1 MSTKNFKTMKRYLLK
16 SMFAAVLVLGATSNV
31 SAYISVGTPTTPQA
45 AKGLLK
51 TTAGCK
57 QASAAIDLDINN
69 VRARLMTGG
78 DMWYNIGNGQ
88 PAYEVPINS
97 KRHSLFAGSCW
108 IGGIDGNG
116 QLKVSAQT
124 FRGAGNDYWSGPIDP
139 ITKNITETS
148 CTEWDRFWKVN
159 ASTVQEF
166 RRLYK
171 NGGAAAIVDEQY
183 DVIKQWPATGNIYAV
198 GKNNNT
204 LPELL
209 APVDEYGYAPF
220 VDVNGDKIYNWKD
233 GDYPA
238 SYGTAGSNP
247 SQFIWW
253 VFNDIGNTKT
263 MTKTQSIGMEIQ
275 TSAFAYSS
283 TDFLN
288 DASFYNYRLI
298 NRGNIVLDSCFIAT
312 WTDADLGAPNDD
324 YIGCDTARGLGILY
338 NASTPDAANGQ
349 NSYGTRLPMIGV
361 DFFIGPRKFETAP
374 DGSQTSR
381 LLKMRSFSYYRNE
394 RGTPLRNPEI
404 GTEFYNYM
412 TGSNADGT
420 PFSNDQG
427 PGSKGYGK
435 GPIAPFVFYG
445 DPANPAEWSMCASKT
460 PPGDQRFI
468 HSAGPFTLKPGAKND
483 ITIGVVWVDD
493 VGGCGTASFKKI
505 RSADDIA
512 QALFDN
518 GFKRTVGPEA
528 PILTIRELD
537 KKLIF
542 YITNPENSNN
552 FNEQYGD
559 PKYIN
564 NDIFRIISAKAKA
577 QGSADSLYRFEGYS
591 VYQLRGPNVSLF
603 DENGNLSKDAI
614 QVFQTDRKNGVSQI
628 VNYEKQL
635 DIKNPIDQYKATIKV
650 EGKDSGIVHSFVLT
664 EDAFASGTSGDK
676 SLVNYKTYYYQV
688 VAYAHN
694 NFANF
699 SPSNE
704 VGTQDKAYLI
714 GDNGPGATP
723 IARYPAMPNPMNQKG
738 DTFSNAVYGQGV
750 IITRIEGV
758 GNGGNDVQLD
768 DTSELAILMSPTNQI
783 QSPTYKAGKGPI
795 NIKVVDPVKVVNAN
809 WRISLLSKGQK
820 TDSNALG
827 MVDSSG
833 WKIEKFDNN
842 GVVDDI
848 IYSERDLSVPNEQIL
863 AKYGLS
869 VSVNQVVVPG
879 VEMVPNGYITSD
891 VSFANT
897 AIPWL
902 TGVKDGSELALTNWI
917 RSGSFVYELPAGG
930 TAPLCSSFD
939 DYKADTTGIYSTMFA
954 NNTNVASTWAPY
966 DLSNFV
972 DGPTCGF
979 APVFPN
985 TLSIGNSMYV
995 ASSPTAIR
1003 QSEYPNVDLVYTSD
1017 KSKWTR
1023 CVVLEAQNSPILSEG
1038 AAPKLKPRSHASWN
1052 MELDNFGN
1060 PKYSTLAGDTG
1071 YSYFPGY
1078 AINQITG
1085 ERLNIAFAEDSYLK
1099 KFNGS
1104 DMLWN
1109 PTTDLFNIFGET
1121 IFGGK
1126 HFTYILNTKYDSCKK
1141 FVSAIT
1147 SPSVFVWVPGYRQIR
1162 WVGIPM
1168 LNEGSQYLSLKDG
1181 LIPTETRLRFRVT
1194 APYKKYPLFA
1204 GQTPLDPS
1212 DVSNIGNPKYNF
1224 TTKGLAPNDYTQT
1237 TDADALMDKIFVV
1250 PNPYKGQASG
1260 GNTYESNRLET
1271 KVKIIN
1277 LPVQATINIYSLDGT
1292 LIRRIEKS
1300 NNEPSVSWDLYN
1312 QAGLPI
1318 ASGMYLIHVSAYGK
1332 DKVIRWFGAMRPLDV
1347 TNN

>member
-1 MSTKNFKTMKRYLLK
+1 MKNDLLK
-16 SMFAAVLVLGATSNV
+16 SILACSLVLGSSTSV
-31 SAYISVGTPTTPQA
+31 SAYKSVEVA
-45 AKGLLK
+45 AAEKAKGLLK

-57 QASAAIDLDINN
+57 QPQAAIDLDINN
-69 VRARLMTGG
+69 VKATLMTGG
-78 DMWYNIGNGQ
+78 DMWYNPGTNQ
-88 PAYEVPINS
+88 AAYEVPKNS
-97 KRHSLFAGSCW
+97 KKHSLYAGSCW
-108 IGGIDGNG
+108 IGGIDANG
-116 QLKVSAQT
+116 QLKVAAQM
-124 FRGAGNDYWSGPIDP
+124 FRGGASGGYDYYPGPIDP
-139 ITKNITETS
+139 ITKNITEAS
-148 CTEWDRFWKVN
+148 CSEWDRFWKVN
-159 ASTVQEF
+159 ASTIQEF

-171 NGGAAAIVDEQY
+171 EGGSSVIVDEQF

-198 GKNNNT
+198 GKNNNS

-209 APVDEYGYAPF
+209 GPVDEFGYAPF
-220 VDVNGDKIYNWKD
+220 VDVNGDKVYNWKD

-247 SQFIWW
+247 SQFVWW
-253 VFNDIGNTKT
+253 IFNDIGNTKT
-263 MTKTQSIGMEIQ
+263 TTKGPAIGMEVQ

-298 NRGNIVLDSCFIAT
+298 NRGNIELDSCFIAT
-312 WTDADLGAPNDD
+312 WTDADLGSPIDD

-338 NASTPDAANGQ
+338 NGNPTDAANGQ
-349 NSYGTRLPMIGV
+349 NSYGTRLPMVGV
-361 DFFIGPRKFETAP
+361 DFFIGPRRDFKIQSTNKDTFE
-374 DGSQTSR
+374 
-381 LLKMRSFSYYRNE
+381 LLKMRSFSYFIN
-394 RGTPLRNPEI
+394 GGGPVIGDPLI
-404 GTEFYNYM
+404 SSEFYNYM
-412 TGSNADGT
+412 TGSTKNGT
-420 PFSNDQG
+420 PFSNDKG
-427 PGSKGYGK
+427 PGSRGYGS

-445 DPANPAEWSMCASKT
+445 DPSNAAEWSMCKSGV
-460 PPGDQRFI
+460 PPGDMRFI
-468 HSAGPFTLKPGAKND
+468 HSAGPFVLKAGAKND
-483 ITIGVVWVDD
+483 VTIGVVWVDD
-493 VGGCGTASFKKI
+493 VGGCGSASFKKI

-542 YITNPENSNN
+542 YITNPTNSNN

-559 PKYIN
+559 PKYISN
-564 NDIFRIISAKAKA
+564 PDFRVISPKAVA
-577 QGSADSLYRFEGYS
+577 QKSNDSLYRFEGYI

-603 DENGNLSKDAI
+603 DENGNLSEDAI

-664 EDAFASGTSGDK
+664 EDAFATGNRE
-676 SLVNYKTYYYQV
+676 LVNYKTYYYQI
-688 VAYAHN
+688 VAYAYN

-699 SPSNE
+699 NPADE
-704 VGTQDKAYLI
+704 VSTQDKAYLI
-714 GDNGPGATP
+714 GETGPGATI
-723 IARYPAMPNPMNQKG
+723 IARYPAMPNAMNQKG
-738 DTFSNAVYGQGV
+738 DTFSNSIYGQGV

-758 GNGGNDVQLD
+758 GNGGIDVQLD
-768 DTSELAILMSPTNQI
+768 DTSEQAILMSATNQI

-795 NIKVVDPVKVVNAN
+795 NIKVVDPVKVVDAN
-809 WRISLLSKGQK
+809 WRISLMSKGVK
-820 TDSNALG
+820 SDSNALG
-827 MVDSSG
+827 MVDSSL
-833 WKIEKFDNN
+833 WKIEKLDKN
-842 GVVDDI
+842 GVAEDI
-848 IYSERDLSVPNEQIL
+848 IYSERDISVPNEQIL

-869 VSVNQVVVPG
+869 VSVNQVIVPG
-879 VEMVPNGYITSD
+879 IDSSINGYITSD
-891 VSFANT
+891 VTFANSSN
-897 AIPWL
+897 PWL
-902 TGVKDGSELALTNWI
+902 AGVRDGSELALTNWI
-917 RSGSFVYELPAGG
+917 RSGRYAYTIPTGG
-930 TAPLCSSFD
+930 TAPPCASFD
-939 DYKADTTGIYSTMFA
+939 DFGADVEGVYSTMFS

-966 DLSNFV
+966 DVVNYV

-979 APVFPN
+979 APAFPN
-985 TLSIGNSMYV
+985 TQSPANSMYV
-995 ASSPTAIR
+995 AASVTAVR

-1038 AAPKLKPRSHASWN
+1038 AAKKLKPRSHASWN
-1052 MELDNFGN
+1052 MDIDNFGN
-1060 PKYSTLAGDTG
+1060 PVYSTTKGDTG

-1085 ERLNIAFAEDSYLK
+1085 ERLNIAFSEDSYLK

-1109 PTTDLFNIFGET
+1109 PTTDLFNVFGET

-1126 HFTYILNTKYDSCKK
+1126 HFTYILNTKYDSCKR
-1141 FVSAIT
+1141 FVNAIT
-1147 SPSVFVWVPGYRQIR
+1147 NPSIFVWVPGYRQIR

-1181 LIPTETRLRFRVT
+1181 LIPTETRLRFRVMT
-1194 APYKKYPLFA
+1194 PYKKYPLFA
-1204 GQTPLDPS
+1204 GQTPVDAS
-1212 DVSNIGNPKYNF
+1212 DAINIGNPKYNF
-1224 TTKGLAPNDYTQT
+1224 TTKGLAPNDYTKS
-1237 TDADALMDKIFVV
+1237 TDADALMDRIFVV

-1292 LIRRIEKS
+1292 LVRRLEKS
-1300 NNEPSVSWDLYN
+1300 NNEPAISWDLYN

-1318 ASGMYLIHVSAYGK
+1318 ASGMYLIHVNAYGK
-1332 DKVIRWFGAMRPLDV
+1332 DRVIRWFGAMRPLDV

>member
-1 MSTKNFKTMKRYLLK
+1 MKRTLLK
-16 SMFAAVLVLGATSNV
+16 SMFACSLVISASSTV
-31 SAYISVGTPTTPQA
+31 SAYHCLTPGELNARNQS
-45 AKGLLK
+45 LLK

-57 QASAAIDLDINN
+57 QASASIDLDINN

-78 DMWYNIGNGQ
+78 DMWYNLGNTQ
-88 PAYEVPINS
+88 AAYEIPINS
-97 KRHSLFAGSCW
+97 KKHSLYAGSCW

-116 QLKVSAQT
+116 QLKVSAQLY
-124 FRGAGNDYWSGPIDP
+124 RSLGNDYWSGPIDP

-148 CTEWDRFWKVN
+148 CSEWDRFWKVN

-171 NGGAAAIVDEQY
+171 EGGAAAIVGDQY

-198 GKNNNT
+198 GKNNNS

-209 APVDEYGYAPF
+209 GPVDQYGYAPF
-220 VDVNGDKIYNWKD
+220 VDANGDKVYNWKD

-238 SYGTAGSNP
+238 SYGARGSNP

-263 MTKTQSIGMEIQ
+263 MTKTQSIGMEVQ

-298 NRGNIVLDSCFIAT
+298 NRGNIILDSCFIAT
-312 WTDADLGAPNDD
+312 WTDADLGCPIDD

-338 NASTPDAANGQ
+338 NAEATDCANGQ

-361 DFFIGPRKFETAP
+361 DFFIGPSKTFQRP
-374 DGSQTSR
+374 DGSFFDS
-381 LLKMRSFSYYRNE
+381 LLKMRSFTYFRDGAAGGSVRDP
-394 RGTPLRNPEI
+394 RT

-412 TGSNADGT
+412 TGTNADGI

-445 DPANPAEWSMCASKT
+445 DPSNPAEWSMCQSKLNK
-460 PPGDQRFI
+460 GDQRFI

-483 ITIGVVWVDD
+483 VTIGVVWVDD
-493 VGGCGTASFKKI
+493 VGACGTASFKKI
-505 RSADDIA
+505 RGADDIA

-528 PILTIRELD
+528 PILNIRELD

-542 YITNPENSNN
+542 YITNPANSNN

-559 PKYIN
+559 PKYIG
-564 NDIFRIISAKAKA
+564 DEIFRIASAKAKA

-603 DENGNLSKDAI
+603 DENGNLSADAI

-664 EDAFASGTSGDK
+664 EDAFATGNK
-676 SLVNYKTYYYQV
+676 ELVNYKTYYYQI

-699 SPSNE
+699 NPANE

-750 IITRIEGV
+750 IITRVEGL
-758 GNGGNDVQLD
+758 GNGGNDVQID
-768 DTSELAILMSPTNQI
+768 DASEQAILSSATNQI
-783 QSPTYKAGKGPI
+783 QSPTYKAGKGPVS
-795 NIKVVDPVKVVNAN
+795 IKVVDPVKLVNAN
-809 WRISLLSKGQK
+809 WRISFLSKGLK
-820 TDSNALG
+820 SDSTALG
-827 MVDSSG
+827 MVDSSL
-833 WKIEKFDNN
+833 WKIEKLDEN
-842 GVVDDI
+842 GIPNAV
-848 IYSERDLSVPNEQIL
+848 IYSERDISVPNEQIL
-863 AKYGLS
+863 ADYGLS
-869 VSVNQVVVPG
+869 VSVTQVNVPG
-879 VEMVPNGYITSD
+879 ADATPNGYITSD

-897 AIPWL
+897 ANPWL

-917 RSGSFVYELPAGG
+917 RSGLYAYEQPTGSTIPL
-930 TAPLCSSFD
+930 PLCSSFD
-939 DYKADTTGIYSTMFA
+939 DYKADTVGIYSTMFA

-966 DLSNFV
+966 DLGNFV

-979 APVFPN
+979 APVVPN
-985 TLSIGNSMYV
+985 TVSIANSMYV
-995 ASSPTAIR
+995 AASFTAVR

-1038 AAPKLKPRSHASWN
+1038 AAPKFKPRSHASWN
-1052 MELDNFGN
+1052 MGIDNFGN
-1060 PKYSTLAGDTG
+1060 PIYSSIAGDTG
-1071 YSYFPGY
+1071 FSYFPGY

-1104 DMLWN
+1104 DMIWN
-1109 PTTDLFNIFGET
+1109 PTSDLFNVFGET

-1126 HFTYILNTKYDSCKK
+1126 HFTYILNSKYDSCKS
-1141 FVSAIT
+1141 FVKGILD
-1147 SPSVFVWVPGYRQIR
+1147 PSLFRYIPAYRQIR

-1168 LNEGSQYLSLKDG
+1168 LNTGSQYLSLKDG
-1181 LIPTETRLRFRVT
+1181 LIPTETRLRFRVYT
-1194 APYKKYPLFA
+1194 PYKRYPLFA
-1204 GQTPLDPS
+1204 GQTPVDAS
-1212 DVSNIGNPKYNF
+1212 DITNIGNPKYNF
-1224 TTKGLAPNDYTQT
+1224 TTKGLAPNDYTKS
-1237 TDADALMDKIFVV
+1237 TDADALMDRIFVV

-1292 LIRRIEKS
+1292 LVRRIEKS

-1318 ASGMYLIHVSAYGK
+1318 ASGMYLIHVNAYGK